1 MKYAWIRRHEADHA
15 VSLMCRLLSVSR
27 SGYYDGRDRPAPP
40 RAQADEGLLKA
51 IERIYDDHKGQRL
64 PADDLGP

>member
-15 VSLMCRLLSVSR
+15 VSLMCRLLTVSR